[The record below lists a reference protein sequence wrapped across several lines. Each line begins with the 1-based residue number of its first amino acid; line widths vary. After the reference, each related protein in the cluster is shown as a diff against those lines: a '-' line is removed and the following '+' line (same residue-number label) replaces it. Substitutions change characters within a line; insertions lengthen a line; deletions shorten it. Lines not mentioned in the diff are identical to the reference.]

1 MKKNYHK
8 YILIGVILIGMGI
21 FSFYTS
27 RCYGDECNIER
38 NKIKSETMNFA
49 TNPKII
55 KEKVLNNE
63 ILLLDVR
70 EESEWQEGHIE
81 GALLMPLGEINE
93 ERTKDIDKN
102 EIIYIYCRSGRR
114 STEALNKM
122 RQLGFNNIFNL
133 GGIIDWQKNG
143 GEVIKD

>member
-8 YILIGVILIGMGI
+8 YILIGAIFIGI
-21 FSFYTS
+21 SFFIFYTM
-27 RCYGDECNIER
+27 RCHGDECNIER
-38 NKIKSETMNFA
+38 NKIKSETMNFT

-63 ILLLDVR
+63 ILLLDAR

-81 GALLMPLGEINE
+81 GALLLPLGEINE
-93 ERTKDIDKN
+93 ERTKEIDKD

-114 STEALNKM
+114 AIEALSKM
-122 RQLGFNNIFNL
+122 RQLGFDNVFNL